1 MKKIIYSLVIMIA
14 AGSLFTSCIDQVEP
28 VGILDMRS
36 AKAEYIRA
44 LKDLRAADA
53 EFRRAEAALK
63 QADARYRDAETA
75 WMNAQTENQN
85 LLNELQAL
93 LNEAQAM
100 ENELRAAQIADEIA
114 RMEMKME
121 EDAKQH
127 EINMLDLEKNLNQAA
142 EDLRV
147 ALRNI
152 ALHSQDLTNDEK
164 LAVAEAVAV
173 YEGIYEVY
181 LKQAVK
187 VKEAQALVDSLN
199 WWKNGFADK
208 DWDKDHHRYAYKVD
222 LWQFEIARA
231 EKRMANYQAKLDEVP
246 DPDEI
251 DMNEWNA
258 ELEAMQAEIDA
269 LTYNFNTT
277 TVKDIAEYYVNNVHD
292 GVKAFNDAVTV
303 FLAQFDGYNLTPLT
317 KAEEALIKAG
327 EKTQDDFKQQ
337 MADSIQ
343 FAKLAKGKISAP
355 TFNKFAYL
363 LKSYKQESPISKAD
377 PKNNIMAPANDTIK
391 IVMAN
396 QSMKDFILGKAGNG
410 ENSQEYKWTDKNK
423 VEHTIYAN
431 YGLWGAYDILE
442 RELVTKQKEAASPE
456 KIKELKDAEHKADS
470 VWKAHRQILIDGLA
484 KYKPYTDAIAKYEA
498 AVKENNTGASAM
510 VEAIDALVEQVN
522 IIADHGAWTLNDS
535 TAMFNAIVAFA
546 AAREQYLDLTAKQI
560 KEKFGENANPLYFHY
575 TTASAPVVIDS
586 VKFTDL
592 KLADFRKVE
601 DRGTKGKNSPYAF
614 SKLDDGTV
622 EFAGTKNEAFTAVMN
637 QLFGEQMKN
646 KVNVDPVAKIAD
658 TEMEN
663 VFNDGTGSAAK
674 YTPLY
679 GMYKYVAGDPAKIVN
694 LDGTEFVP
702 KSVSTA
708 KDAVK
713 AAVNDYID
721 VYNSFWAQSV
731 AAAGTEY
738 DAYFAAVEADP
749 TATKKIAD
757 EKKKAEK
764 AITDLLDSELDP
776 KSYTL
781 ATFKPYADEAPIV
794 TFTGANIDETDAIL
808 AILTGVDPKCGDRE
822 DNEYYKTGTTYGP
835 ISNSAI
841 FKDNKTD
848 FYKYMKAAYDL
859 WAATNEEITNELA
872 AIKAWIEGVEKT
884 FEADAEKTGKA
895 DEDGYKAW
903 QKAYKAATKHAADLL
918 EFIGALAEF
927 TGLDE
932 EGDPNG
938 IVLILG
944 SYDDPDS
951 ITPNNWFELLN
962 KNILGDCDG
971 WIDGLGGAQLALAE
985 ELFPDF
991 PEVFQGWKEAIEE
1004 YNDEKAHLEILIDS
1018 FKAAYFAA
1026 AKAAGYDEFN
1036 KEGKAAADWDALYKA
1051 YKNAR
1056 EAYINKLKALIEAQ
1070 KEVIDQNSKNIADY
1084 YSEVPA
1090 IDIEIAEA
1098 TANLRIEKHRL
1109 EALEQALA
1117 LAKANMEKIL
1127 EYVQSQDANFV
1138 LLNAYSDKTDVDASA
1153 LQAALQALKSLG
1165 ISIPGI
1171 I

>member
-14 AGSLFTSCIDQVEP
+14 AGSLFTSCIDQAEP
-28 VGILDMRS
+28 VGILEIRT
-36 AKAEYIRA
+36 AKADYIRA

-173 YEGIYEVY
+173 YEGIFEVY
-181 LKQAVK
+181 QKQVVK
-187 VKEAQALVDSLN
+187 VKEAQAYLDSLN
-199 WWKNGFADK
+199 NWKYRFADK
-208 DWDKDHHRYAYKVD
+208 GWDGEGHQYLYKTT
-222 LWQFEIARA
+222 LWEREIKRA
-231 EKRMANYQAKLDEVP
+231 EQRIEVYKQRLEEVP
-246 DPDEI
+246 SPDEI

-277 TVKDIAEYYVNNVHD
+277 TVKEIAEYYVNNVHD

-303 FLAQFDGYNLTPLT
+303 FLAQFDGYNLAPLT

-343 FAKLAKGKISAP
+343 FAKLPKGKISAP

-510 VEAIDALVEQVN
+510 VEAIDALTEQIN
-522 IIADHGAWTLNDS
+522 IVADHTSWSLNDS
-535 TAMFNAIVAFA
+535 TAIFNALVAFA
-546 AAREQYLDLTAKQI
+546 KARESYLDLTAKQI
-560 KEKFGENANPLYFHY
+560 KEKFGENADPRYYHY

-586 VKFTDL
+586 VKFSEL
-592 KLADFRKVE
+592 KFAGFQKVE
-601 DRGTKGKNSPYAF
+601 DRGTKGKDGAYAF
-614 SKLDDGTV
+614 NNLTDGTIKYSTTV
-622 EFAGTKNEAFTAVMN
+622 DHNAFAAVME
-637 QLFGEQMKN
+637 QLFGAEMLN
-646 KVNVDPVAKIAD
+646 KVKNPTVTKIAD
-658 TEMEN
+658 ADMGK
-663 VFNDGTGSAAK
+663 VFNDDTK

-679 GMYKYVAGDPAKIVN
+679 TLYKYVPGDPAKIVN
-694 LDGTEFVP
+694 LDDSPYVP
-702 KSVSTA
+702 KNVSTA

-764 AITDLLDSELDP
+764 AITDLLDSDLDP

-808 AILTGVDPKCGDRE
+808 AILTGVDPKCTDRE
-822 DNEYYKTGTTYGP
+822 DNEFYKGKINT
-835 ISNSAI
+835 SAI

-848 FYKYMKAAYDL
+848 FYNYMKAAYDL

-884 FEADAEKTGKA
+884 FEADAEKTGKD
-895 DEDGYKAW
+895 DEAAYKAW
-903 QKAYKAATKHAADLL
+903 QKAYKAATDHAADLV

-938 IVLILG
+938 IVQILG

-1004 YNDEKAHLEILIDS
+1004 YNDEKAHLEILMDS

-1036 KEGKAAADWDALYKA
+1036 KDGKSATNWDDLYASYKAA
-1051 YKNAR
+1051 R
-1056 EAYINKLKALIEAQ
+1056 QSYIDGLKAAIEADTA
-1070 KEVIDQNSKNIADY
+1070 VIDDNAKKIADFW
-1084 YSEVPA
+1084 SEVPV
-1090 IDIEIAEA
+1090 IDIEIADAE
-1098 TANLRIEKHRL
+1098 ANLKIEEHRL
-1109 EALEQALA
+1109 AALEQALA

-1138 LLNAYSDKTDVDASA
+1138 LLNAYANNTAVDAEA
-1153 LQAALQALKSLG
+1153 LAAALDALKSLG

>member
-127 EINMLDLEKNLNQAA
+127 EINMLDLEQNLQQAA

-173 YEGIYEVY
+173 YEGIFEVY
-181 LKQAVK
+181 QKQVVK
-187 VKEAQALVDSLN
+187 VKEARAYLDSLQQ
-199 WWKNGFADK
+199 WKQRFADK
-208 DWDKDHHRYAYKVD
+208 GWDSDNHQYAYKVN
-222 LWQFEIARA
+222 LWQREINRA
-231 EKRMANYQAKLDEVP
+231 TTRIEKGKALLEEVP
-246 DPDEI
+246 SPDEI

-269 LTYNFNTT
+269 LKYNFNTT

-303 FLAQFDGYNLTPLT
+303 FLAQFDGYNLNPLT

-327 EKTQDDFKQQ
+327 EKKQEDFKQQ

-510 VEAIDALVEQVN
+510 VEAIDALTEQIN
-522 IIADHGAWTLNDS
+522 IVADHTSWSLNDS
-535 TAMFNAIVAFA
+535 TAIFNALVAFA
-546 AAREQYLDLTAKQI
+546 KARESYLDLTAKQI
-560 KEKFGENANPLYFHY
+560 KEKFGENADPRYYHY

-586 VKFTDL
+586 VKFSEL
-592 KLADFRKVE
+592 KFAGFQKVE
-601 DRGTKGKNSPYAF
+601 DRGAAGKDGAYAF
-614 SKLDDGTV
+614 NNLTNGTRKYSTTV
-622 EFAGTKNEAFTAVMN
+622 DHNAFAAVME
-637 QLFGEQMKN
+637 QLFGAEMVN
-646 KVNVDPVAKIAD
+646 KVKNATVTKIAAAD
-658 TEMEN
+658 MET
-663 VFNDGTGSAAK
+663 VFNDGTN

-679 GMYKYVAGDPAKIVN
+679 TLYKYVAGDPAKIVN
-694 LDGTEFVP
+694 LDGTPYVP
-702 KSVSTA
+702 KNVSTA

-764 AITDLLDSELDP
+764 AITDLLDSDLDP

-808 AILTGVDPKCGDRE
+808 AILTGVDPKCTDRE
-822 DNEYYKTGTTYGP
+822 DNEFYKGN
-835 ISNSAI
+835 ISGSAI

-848 FYKYMKAAYDL
+848 FYKYMKAAYEL

-884 FEADAEKTGKA
+884 FAADAEKTGKD
-895 DEDGYKAW
+895 DEDAFKAW
-903 QKAYKAATKHAADLL
+903 KKAYKAATDHAADLI
-918 EFIGALAEF
+918 EFIAALAEF
-927 TGLDE
+927 TGVDE
-932 EGDPNG
+932 EGEPNG
-938 IVLILG
+938 IVMILG

-962 KNILGDCDG
+962 KNVLGDCDG
-971 WIDGLGGAQLALAE
+971 WIENLGGAQLALAE

-1004 YNDEKAHLEILIDS
+1004 YNDEKAHLEILMDS
-1018 FKAAYFAA
+1018 FKAAYYAA
-1026 AKAAGYDEFN
+1026 AKAAGYDQFN
-1036 KEGKAAADWDALYKA
+1036 NAGKGAADWDALYKA
-1051 YKNAR
+1051 YKEAR
-1056 EAYINKLKALIEAQ
+1056 EAYVNKIKAQI
-1070 KEVIDQNSKNIADY
+1070 KEQTEIIDTYSKKIADY
-1084 YSEVPA
+1084 WSEIPT
-1090 IDIEIAEA
+1090 IDIEIADA
-1098 TANLRIEKHRL
+1098 QANLVIEQHRL
-1109 EALEQALA
+1109 TALEQALA

-1138 LLNAYSDKTDVDASA
+1138 LLNAYANNTAVDAEA
-1153 LQAALQALKSLG
+1153 LAAALDALKSLG
-1165 ISIPGI
+1165 ISIPGVI
-1171 I
+1171 

>member
-127 EINMLDLEKNLNQAA
+127 EINMLNLEQNLQQAA

-164 LAVAEAVAV
+164 LAVAEAVAM
-173 YEGIYEVY
+173 YEGIFEVY
-181 LKQAVK
+181 QKQVVK
-187 VKEAQALVDSLN
+187 VKEAQALVDSLI
-199 WWKNGFADK
+199 WWKKNFADK
-208 DWDKDHHRYAYKVD
+208 DWDSDGHQYAYKVNI
-222 LWQFEIARA
+222 WNREITRA
-231 EKRMANYQAKLDEVP
+231 ENRIERDKALLEEVP
-246 DPDEI
+246 SPDEI

-277 TVKDIAEYYVNNVHD
+277 TVKEIAEYYVNNVHD

-303 FLAQFDGYNLTPLT
+303 FLAQFDGYNLNPLT

-343 FAKLAKGKISAP
+343 FDKLAKGKISAP

-456 KIKELKDAEHKADS
+456 KIAELKKAEHEADS
-470 VWKAHRQILIDGLA
+470 VWATHRQILIDGLA
-484 KYKPYTDAIAKYEA
+484 KYKPYIDAIAKYEA

-510 VEAIDALVEQVN
+510 VEAIDALTEQIN
-522 IIADHGAWTLNDS
+522 IVADHTSWSLNDS
-535 TAMFNAIVAFA
+535 TAIFDALVAFA
-546 AAREQYLDLTAKQI
+546 KARESYLDLTAKQI
-560 KEKFGENANPLYFHY
+560 KEKFGENADPRYYHY

-586 VKFTDL
+586 VKFSEM
-592 KLADFRKVE
+592 KFAGFQKVE
-601 DRGTKGKNSPYAF
+601 DRGTKGKNGAYAF
-614 SKLDDGTV
+614 NKLTDGTC
-622 EFAGTKNEAFTAVMN
+622 AYSGTDHDAFTAVME
-637 QLFGEQMKN
+637 QLFGAEMVN
-646 KVNVDPVAKIAD
+646 KVKAATVSKIAD
-658 TEMEN
+658 ADMGT
-663 VFNDGTGSAAK
+663 VFNDGTN

-679 GMYKYVAGDPAKIVN
+679 TLYKYVPGDPAKIVN
-694 LDGTEFVP
+694 LDDTPYVP
-702 KSVSTA
+702 KNVSTA

-764 AITDLLDSELDP
+764 AITDLLDSDLDP

-808 AILTGVDPKCGDRE
+808 AVLTGVDPKCTDRE
-822 DNEYYKTGTTYGP
+822 DNEFYKGN
-835 ISNSAI
+835 ISGSAI

-895 DEDGYKAW
+895 DEAGYKAW
-903 QKAYKAATKHAADLL
+903 QKAYKAATEHAADLI

-927 TGLDE
+927 TGVDE

-938 IVLILG
+938 IVVILG

-971 WIDGLGGAQLALAE
+971 WIENLGGAQLALAE

-1004 YNDEKAHLEILIDS
+1004 YNDEKAHLEILMDS

-1026 AKAAGYDEFN
+1026 AKAAGYDEFS
-1036 KEGKAAADWDALYKA
+1036 KDGKKATDWDELFDA
-1051 YKNAR
+1051 YTAAR
-1056 EAYINKLKALIEAQ
+1056 EAYVKKLENDIKAQTER
-1070 KEVIDQNSKNIADY
+1070 IDTNAKKIADY
-1084 YSEVPA
+1084 YSEIPA
-1090 IDIEIAEA
+1090 IDIEIADA
-1098 TANLRIEKHRL
+1098 RANLEIEKHRL
-1109 EALEQALA
+1109 AALEQALA

-1138 LLNAYSDKTDVDASA
+1138 LLNAYSNNTAVDAEA
-1153 LQAALQALKSLG
+1153 LAAALEALKSLG

>member
-114 RMEMKME
+114 RMAMKME

-127 EINMLDLEKNLNQAA
+127 EINMLDLEQELQQAA

-164 LAVAEAVAV
+164 LAVAEAIAI
-173 YEGIYEVY
+173 YEGIFEVY
-181 LKQAVK
+181 QKQVVK
-187 VKEAQALVDSLN
+187 VKEAKAILDSLKD
-199 WWKNGFADK
+199 WKVRFADK
-208 DWDKDHHRYAYKVD
+208 DWDSGYHKYDYKVSI
-222 LWQFEIARA
+222 WNREIARA
-231 EKRMANYQAKLDEVP
+231 EKRIETYQARLEDVP
-246 DPDEI
+246 DEP

-258 ELEAMQAEIDA
+258 ELESMQAEIDA

-277 TVKDIAEYYVNNVHD
+277 TVKEIAEYYVNNVHD

-303 FLAQFDGYNLTPLT
+303 FLAQFDGYNLAPLT
-317 KAEEALIKAG
+317 KTEEALIKAG

-343 FAKLAKGKISAP
+343 FAKLAKGKIIAA

-377 PKNNIMAPANDTIK
+377 PKNDIMAPANDTIK

-484 KYKPYTDAIAKYEA
+484 KYKPYTDAIAAYEA
-498 AVKENNTGASAM
+498 TVKNNGQGATAM
-510 VEAIDALVEQVN
+510 VKAIDAVRTELEKVN
-522 IIADHGAWTLNDS
+522 DVADFASFTQNDS
-535 TAMFNAIVAFA
+535 VAIFNAFVAFA
-546 AAREQYLDLTAKQI
+546 KARENYLDYTYDKKKDAHDLD
-560 KEKFGENANPLYFHY
+560 YFRY
-575 TTASAPVVIDS
+575 ASGKSGGKVIIDS
-586 VKFTDL
+586 VKFSAMTW
-592 KLADFRKVE
+592 ADFAAHKYDFQE
-601 DRGTKGKNSPYAF
+601 
-614 SKLDDGTV
+614 DGTAPV
-622 EFAGTKNEAFTAVMN
+622 SGTDVSATLPLNAE
-637 QLFGEQMKN
+637 
-646 KVNVDPVAKIAD
+646 
-658 TEMEN
+658 
-663 VFNDGTGSAAK
+663 DG
-674 YTPLY
+674 
-679 GMYKYVAGDPAKIVN
+679 IVN
-694 LDGTEFVP
+694 IANALMGVDFGAALASYPMSTTALTTAQFNKSALYALYDVDDYKEPTKILNKADGTEFTP
-702 KSVSTA
+702 SNLTEA
-708 KDAVK
+708 KKKVLDAV
-713 AAVNDYID
+713 DEYIK
-721 VYNSFWAQSV
+721 VYNSFWNKSV
-731 AAAGTEY
+731 AKAGTEY
-738 DAYFAAVEADP
+738 DAYFAKVEADP
-749 TATKKIAD
+749 TKTKDI
-757 EKKKAEK
+757 KKELENAEK
-764 AITDLLDSELDP
+764 AILNLLDKELNP
-776 KSYTL
+776 ESYTL

-808 AILTGVDPKCGDRE
+808 AILTGVDPKCYDRE
-822 DNEYYKTGTTYGP
+822 DNEYYKTGTTNGP

-841 FKDNKTD
+841 FNGNNTD

-859 WAATNEEITNELA
+859 WAATNEEITNDLA

-884 FEADAEKTGKA
+884 FAADAEKTGKD
-895 DEDGYKAW
+895 DEAAYKAW
-903 QKAYKAATKHAADLL
+903 QKAYKAATDHAADLL

-1026 AKAAGYDEFN
+1026 AKAAGYDEISDA
-1036 KEGKAAADWDALYKA
+1036 GKAAADWDALYKA
-1051 YKNAR
+1051 YEDAR
-1056 EAYINKLKALIEAQ
+1056 EAYVETLKNAIEKQ
-1070 KEVIDQNSKNIADY
+1070 KGIIDANAKKIADY
-1084 YSEVPA
+1084 WSEVPA
-1090 IDIEIAEA
+1090 IDIEIADAE
-1098 TANLRIEKHRL
+1098 ANLTIESHRL
-1109 EALEQALA
+1109 AALEQALA

-1165 ISIPGI
+1165 ISIPGVI
-1171 I
+1171 

>member
-114 RMEMKME
+114 RMAMKME

-164 LAVAEAVAV
+164 LAVAEAVAM
-173 YEGIYEVY
+173 YEGIFEVY
-181 LKQAVK
+181 QKQVVK
-187 VKEAQALVDSLN
+187 VKEAQALVDSLKQ
-199 WWKNGFADK
+199 WKSRFADK
-208 DWDKDHHRYAYKVD
+208 DWDGENHSYDYKTH
-222 LWQFEIARA
+222 LWSREMHRA
-231 EKRMANYQAKLDEVP
+231 EKNVAKYTALLDEVP
-246 DPDEI
+246 SPDEI

-277 TVKDIAEYYVNNVHD
+277 TVKEIAEYYVNNVHD

-303 FLAQFDGYNLTPLT
+303 FLAQFDGYNLAPLT

-442 RELVTKQKEAASPE
+442 RELVTKQKEATSPE
-456 KIKELKDAEHKADS
+456 KMKELKDAEHKADS

-484 KYKPYTDAIAKYEA
+484 KYKPYTDAIAAYEA
-498 AVKENNTGASAM
+498 TVKNNGQGATAM
-510 VEAIDALVEQVN
+510 VKAIDAVRTELEKVN
-522 IIADHGAWTLNDS
+522 DVADFASFTQNDS
-535 TAMFNAIVAFA
+535 VAIFNAFVAFA
-546 AAREQYLDLTAKQI
+546 KAREDYLDYTYDKKKDAHDLD
-560 KEKFGENANPLYFHY
+560 YFRY
-575 TTASAPVVIDS
+575 ASGKSGGKVIIDS
-586 VKFTDL
+586 VKFSAMTW
-592 KLADFRKVE
+592 ADFAAHKYDFQE
-601 DRGTKGKNSPYAF
+601 
-614 SKLDDGTV
+614 DGTAPV
-622 EFAGTKNEAFTAVMN
+622 SGTDVSATLPLNAE
-637 QLFGEQMKN
+637 
-646 KVNVDPVAKIAD
+646 
-658 TEMEN
+658 
-663 VFNDGTGSAAK
+663 DG
-674 YTPLY
+674 
-679 GMYKYVAGDPAKIVN
+679 IVN
-694 LDGTEFVP
+694 IANALMGVDFGAALASYPMSTTALTTAQFNKSALYALYDVDDYKKPTKILNKADGTEFTPSNLEEAKKKV
-702 KSVSTA
+702 
-708 KDAVK
+708 KDAV
-713 AAVNDYID
+713 NEYIK

-731 AAAGTEY
+731 AASGSEY
-738 DAYFAAVEADP
+738 NAYFTKVEADP
-749 TATKKIAD
+749 TKTKDIKT
-757 EKKKAEK
+757 EREKAEE
-764 AITDLLDSELDP
+764 AIINLLDKDLNPE
-776 KSYTL
+776 SYTL

-808 AILTGVDPKCGDRE
+808 AILTGVDPKCTDRE
-822 DNEYYKTGTTYGP
+822 DNEFYKGKINT
-835 ISNSAI
+835 SAI
-841 FKDNKTD
+841 FKDNNTD

-1004 YNDEKAHLEILIDS
+1004 YNDDKAHLEILMDS
-1018 FKAAYFAA
+1018 FKAAYYAA
-1026 AKAAGYDEFN
+1026 AKAAGYDEFS
-1036 KEGKAAADWDALYKA
+1036 KEGKAAADWDALFKA
-1051 YKNAR
+1051 YKDAR
-1056 EAYINKLKALIEAQ
+1056 EAYVNSLKAQIEFH
-1070 KEVIDQNSKNIADY
+1070 KKLIDQNAKNIADY
-1084 YSEVPA
+1084 WSEVPA

-1098 TANLRIEKHRL
+1098 EADLAIQKHRL
-1109 EALEQALA
+1109 VALEEALA

-1138 LLNAYSDKTDVDASA
+1138 LLNAYANNTAVDAEA
-1153 LQAALQALKSLG
+1153 LAAALDALKSLG
-1165 ISIPGI
+1165 ISIPGVI
-1171 I
+1171 

>member
-100 ENELRAAQIADEIA
+100 DNELKAAQIADEIA
-114 RMEMKME
+114 RMAMKME

-127 EINMLDLEKNLNQAA
+127 EINMLNLEQNLNQAA

-164 LAVAEAVAV
+164 LAVAEAVAM
-173 YEGIYEVY
+173 YEGIFEVY
-181 LKQAVK
+181 QKQVVK
-187 VKEAQALVDSLN
+187 VKEAQAYVDSLKE
-199 WWKNGFADK
+199 WKARFADK
-208 DWDKDHHRYAYKVD
+208 DWDSNGHRYLYKVD
-222 LWQFEIARA
+222 IWQRGLERAKARQ
-231 EKRMANYQAKLDEVP
+231 EEYKAKLEEVP
-246 DPDEI
+246 SPDEI

-303 FLAQFDGYNLTPLT
+303 FLAQFDGYNLNPLT

-343 FAKLAKGKISAP
+343 FDKLAKGKISAP

-456 KIKELKDAEHKADS
+456 KIAELKKAEHEADS
-470 VWKAHRQILIDGLA
+470 VWATHRQILIDGLA

-522 IIADHGAWTLNDS
+522 IIADHGSWTLNDS

-601 DRGTKGKNSPYAF
+601 DRGSKGKNSPYAF

-702 KSVSTA
+702 KSVSAA

-731 AAAGTEY
+731 TAAGTEY

-764 AITDLLDSELDP
+764 AITDLLDSDLDP

-808 AILTGVDPKCGDRE
+808 AILTGVDPKCTDRE
-822 DNEYYKTGTTYGP
+822 DNEFYKGN
-835 ISNSAI
+835 ISGSAI

-895 DEDGYKAW
+895 DEAGYKAW
-903 QKAYKAATKHAADLL
+903 QKAYKAATEHAADLI

-927 TGLDE
+927 TGVDE

-938 IVLILG
+938 LVVILG
-944 SYDDPDS
+944 TYDDPDS
-951 ITPNNWFELLN
+951 ITPDNWFELLN

-971 WIDGLGGAQLALAE
+971 WIENLGGAQLALAE

-1004 YNDEKAHLEILIDS
+1004 YNDEKAHLEILMDS
-1018 FKAAYFAA
+1018 FKAAYYAA

-1036 KEGKAAADWDALYKA
+1036 NAGKAAGDWDALFKA
-1051 YKNAR
+1051 YKDAR
-1056 EAYINKLKALIEAQ
+1056 EAYVNKLKAAIKAE
-1070 KEVIDQNSKNIADY
+1070 EETIDTYAKMIADY
-1084 YSEVPA
+1084 WSEKPVV
-1090 IDIEIAEA
+1090 DIEIADAE
-1098 TANLRIEKHRL
+1098 ANLTIEQHRL
-1109 EALEQALA
+1109 AALEQALA

-1138 LLNAYSDKTDVDASA
+1138 LLNAYANNTAVDAEA
-1153 LQAALQALKSLG
+1153 LAAALEALKSLG
-1165 ISIPGI
+1165 ISIPGVI
-1171 I
+1171 

>member
-36 AKAEYIRA
+36 AKADYIRA

-114 RMEMKME
+114 RMEMAME

-127 EINMLDLEKNLNQAA
+127 EINMLKLEQALEEAA

-152 ALHSQDLTNDEK
+152 ALHSQDLTDDEK
-164 LAVAEAVAV
+164 KAVAEAVALYEGVFEV
-173 YEGIYEVY
+173 YE
-181 LKQAVK
+181 KQVVK
-187 VKEAQALVDSLN
+187 VKEAQALVDSLQQ
-199 WWKNGFADK
+199 WKKRFADK
-208 DWDKDHHRYAYKVD
+208 TWDGSNYVYKVD
-222 LWQFEIARA
+222 YWNARIK
-231 EKRMANYQAKLDEVP
+231 EYQDRIDDYKAKLEAVP
-246 DPDEI
+246 SPDEI

-258 ELEAMQAEIDA
+258 ELEAMQEEIDA
-269 LTYNFNTT
+269 LTYDFNTT
-277 TVKDIAEYYVNNVHD
+277 TVKEIAEYYVNNVHD
-292 GVKAFNDAVTV
+292 GVKEFNDAVTL
-303 FLAQFDGYNLTPLT
+303 FLAQFDGYDLSPLT

-327 EKTQDDFKQQ
+327 EKTQDDFKQS

-343 FAKLAKGKISAP
+343 FAKLPKGKISAP

-377 PKNNIMAPANDTIK
+377 PKNDIMAPANDTIK

-396 QSMKDFILGKAGNG
+396 QSMKDFIMGKAGNG
-410 ENSQEYKWTDKNK
+410 EGSQEYKWTDKNK
-423 VEHTIYAN
+423 VEHTISAN

-442 RELVTKQKEAASPE
+442 RELVTKQQEATSPE
-456 KIKELKDAEHKADS
+456 KLKELKDAEHKADS
-470 VWKAHRQILIDGLA
+470 VWATHRQILIDGLA

-546 AAREQYLDLTAKQI
+546 KARETYLDLTAKQI
-560 KEKFGENANPLYFHY
+560 NEKFGENANPLYFHY

-586 VKFTDL
+586 VKFSDL

-646 KVNVDPVAKIAD
+646 KVNVDPVSKIAD
-658 TEMEN
+658 TEMET
-663 VFNDGTGSAAK
+663 VFNDGPAGSEK

-679 GMYKYVAGDPAKIVN
+679 TMYKYVAGDPAKIVN
-694 LDGTEFVP
+694 LDGTDFVP
-702 KSVSTA
+702 KSVSEA
-708 KDAVK
+708 KDKVK
-713 AAVNDYID
+713 EAVNDYID
-721 VYNSFWAQSV
+721 VYNSFWNQTV

-749 TATKKIAD
+749 TATKKISD

-764 AITDLLDSELDP
+764 AITDLLDKDLDP

-781 ATFKPYADEAPIV
+781 NTFKPYADEAPIV

-808 AILTGVDPKCGDRE
+808 AVLTGVDPKCTDRT
-822 DNEYYKTGTTYGP
+822 DNDFYKGNIVG
-835 ISNSAI
+835 SAI
-841 FKDNKTD
+841 FLGNNTD

-872 AIKAWIEGVEKT
+872 TIKAWIEGVEKT
-884 FEADAEKTGKA
+884 FAADAEKTGKDDTDA
-895 DEDGYKAW
+895 YKAW
-903 QKAYKAATKHAADLL
+903 QKAYKAANEHAADLI
-918 EFIGALAEF
+918 EYIAALAEF
-927 TGLDE
+927 TGVDE
-932 EGDPNG
+932 EGNPNG
-938 IVLILG
+938 IVVITG

-971 WIDGLGGAQLALAE
+971 WIDVLGGTQLELAE
-985 ELFPDF
+985 ELFPEF

-1004 YNDEKAHLEILIDS
+1004 YNDEKAHLEILMDS
-1018 FKAAYFAA
+1018 FKAAYYAA
-1026 AKAAGYDEFN
+1026 AKAAGYDQFN
-1036 KEGKAAADWDALYKA
+1036 NDGKAAGDWEALFKA
-1051 YKNAR
+1051 YKDAR
-1056 EAYINKLKALIEAQ
+1056 AAYVKSLENQIEADTQ
-1070 KEVIDQNSKNIADY
+1070 AIKDNKKKIADFW
-1084 YSEVPA
+1084 SEIPA
-1090 IDIEIAEA
+1090 IDIEIADA
-1098 TANLRIEKHRL
+1098 QADLKIQQHRL
-1109 EALEQALA
+1109 AALEQALA
-1117 LAKANMEKIL
+1117 YAKANMEKVL

-1138 LLNAYSDKTDVDASA
+1138 LLNADMSD
-1153 LQAALQALKSLG
+1153 LQTVLDLLAQLG
-1165 ISIPGI
+1165 ISIPGLV
-1171 I
+1171 

>member
-1 MKKIIYSLVIMIA
+1 
-14 AGSLFTSCIDQVEP
+14 
-28 VGILDMRS
+28 MRS

-114 RMEMKME
+114 RMAMKME

-127 EINMLDLEKNLNQAA
+127 EINMLDLEQNLQQAA

-164 LAVAEAVAV
+164 LAVAEAVAM
-173 YEGIYEVY
+173 YEGIFEVY
-181 LKQAVK
+181 QKQVVK
-187 VKEAQALVDSLN
+187 VKEARAYLDSLQQ
-199 WWKNGFADK
+199 WKQRFADK
-208 DWDKDHHRYAYKVD
+208 GWDSDNHQYAYKVN
-222 LWQFEIARA
+222 LWQREINRATARI
-231 EKRMANYQAKLDEVP
+231 EKGKALLEEVP
-246 DPDEI
+246 SPDEI

-269 LTYNFNTT
+269 LTYNFATT
-277 TVKDIAEYYVNNVHD
+277 TTKEVAEYYVNYVHD
-292 GVKAFNDAVTV
+292 GVQQFNDAVKV
-303 FLAQFDGYNLTPLT
+303 FLAQFEGYNLNPLT

-343 FAKLAKGKISAP
+343 FAKLPKGKISAP

-377 PKNNIMAPANDTIK
+377 PKNDIMAPANDTIK
-391 IVMAN
+391 IVMVN
-396 QSMKDFILGKAGNG
+396 QSMKDFIMGKAGNG

-423 VEHTIYAN
+423 VEHTINAN

-510 VEAIDALVEQVN
+510 VEAIDALTEQIN
-522 IIADHGAWTLNDS
+522 IVADHTSWSLNDS
-535 TAMFNAIVAFA
+535 TAIFDALVAFA
-546 AAREQYLDLTAKQI
+546 KARESYLDLTAKQI
-560 KEKFGENANPLYFHY
+560 KEKFGENADPRYYHY

-586 VKFTDL
+586 VKFSEM
-592 KLADFRKVE
+592 KFAGFQKVE
-601 DRGTKGKNSPYAF
+601 DRGTKGKNGAYAF
-614 SKLDDGTV
+614 NKLADGTC
-622 EFAGTKNEAFTAVMN
+622 AYSGTDHDAFTAVME
-637 QLFGEQMKN
+637 QLFGAEMVN
-646 KVNVDPVAKIAD
+646 KVQAAIVSKIAD
-658 TEMEN
+658 ADMGT
-663 VFNDGTGSAAK
+663 VFNDATN

-679 GMYKYVAGDPAKIVN
+679 TLYKYVPGDPAKIVN
-694 LDGTEFVP
+694 LDDTPYVP
-702 KSVSTA
+702 KNVSDA
-708 KDAVK
+708 KK
-713 AAVNDYID
+713 AVNDAVEDFID

-731 AAAGTEY
+731 AAAGTEF
-738 DAYFAAVEADP
+738 DAYFAKVEADP
-749 TATKKIAD
+749 TKTADIKK
-757 EKKKAEK
+757 ERQKAEK
-764 AITDLLDSELDP
+764 AITDLLDSDLDP

-808 AILTGVDPKCGDRE
+808 AVLTGVDPKCTDRT
-822 DNEYYKTGTTYGP
+822 DNDFYKGN
-835 ISNSAI
+835 ISGSAI

-884 FEADAEKTGKA
+884 FAADAEKTGKD
-895 DEDGYKAW
+895 DEDAFKAW
-903 QKAYKAATKHAADLL
+903 KKAYKAATDHAADLI
-918 EFIGALAEF
+918 EFLAALAEF
-927 TGLDE
+927 TGVDE
-932 EGDPNG
+932 EGEPNG
-938 IVLILG
+938 IVVIPDI
-944 SYDDPDS
+944 YDSPET
-951 ITPNNWFELLN
+951 IAPNKIFYLFDTNV
-962 KNILGDCDG
+962 LGDVTG
-971 WIDGLGGAQLALAE
+971 WMEGLGGAQLALAE

-991 PEVFQGWKEAIEE
+991 PTVYAEWKIATDE
-1004 YNDEKAHLEILIDS
+1004 YLDAKEHLDILMDS
-1018 FKAAYFAA
+1018 FKAAYYAA

-1051 YKNAR
+1051 YKDAR
-1056 EAYINKLKALIEAQ
+1056 EAYVNKIKAQI
-1070 KEVIDQNSKNIADY
+1070 KEQTEIIDTNAKKIADY
-1084 YSEVPA
+1084 WSEIPT
-1090 IDIEIAEA
+1090 IDIEIADA
-1098 TANLRIEKHRL
+1098 QANLVIEQHRL
-1109 EALEQALA
+1109 TALEQALA

-1138 LLNAYSDKTDVDASA
+1138 LLNAYANNTAVDAEA
-1153 LQAALQALKSLG
+1153 LAAALEALKSLG

>member
-1 MKKIIYSLVIMIA
+1 
-14 AGSLFTSCIDQVEP
+14 
-28 VGILDMRS
+28 MRS

-173 YEGIYEVY
+173 YEGIFEVY
-181 LKQAVK
+181 QKQVVK
-187 VKEAQALVDSLN
+187 VKEAEARLDSLRQ
-199 WWKNGFADK
+199 WRERFADK
-208 DWDKDHHRYAYKVD
+208 DWDSNYHQYDYKVNI
-222 LWQFEIARA
+222 WQREINRA
-231 EKRMANYQAKLDEVP
+231 EKRIASYKAKLEDVP

-303 FLAQFDGYNLTPLT
+303 FLAQFDGYNLNPLT

-327 EKTQDDFKQQ
+327 EKKQEDFKQQ

-343 FAKLAKGKISAP
+343 FAKLPKGKISAP

-442 RELVTKQKEAASPE
+442 RELVTKQKEATSPE
-456 KIKELKDAEHKADS
+456 KLAEMKKAEHEADS
-470 VWKAHRQILIDGLA
+470 VWATHRQILIDGLA
-484 KYKPYTDAIAKYEA
+484 KYKPYTDAIAAYEKTVA
-498 AVKENNTGASAM
+498 ANGAGATAM
-510 VEAIDALVEQVN
+510 VKAINAVRTELNKVDAV
-522 IIADHGAWTLNDS
+522 ADFASFTQNDS
-535 TAMFNAIVAFA
+535 VAIFNAFVAFA
-546 AAREQYLDLTAKQI
+546 KAREDYLDYTYDKKKDAHDLD
-560 KEKFGENANPLYFHY
+560 YFRY
-575 TTASAPVVIDS
+575 ASGKSGGKVIIDS
-586 VKFTDL
+586 VKFSAMTWADFAAHKYDFQEDGTAPVSHTDVSATLPLDVEDGIVNIANALMGADFGAALAASPMATEGGTDL
-592 KLADFRKVE
+592 TTAEFNTSALYNGLYKVDDYVEPTKILNAD
-601 DRGTKGKNSPYAF
+601 
-614 SKLDDGTV
+614 
-622 EFAGTKNEAFTAVMN
+622 
-637 QLFGEQMKN
+637 
-646 KVNVDPVAKIAD
+646 D
-658 TEMEN
+658 TEFTPSNLEE
-663 VFNDGTGSAAK
+663 AK
-674 YTPLY
+674 
-679 GMYKYVAGDPAKIVN
+679 KKV
-694 LDGTEFVP
+694 
-702 KSVSTA
+702 
-708 KDAVK
+708 KDAV
-713 AAVNDYID
+713 NEYIK

-731 AAAGTEY
+731 AASGSEY
-738 DAYFAAVEADP
+738 NAYFTKVEADP
-749 TATKKIAD
+749 TKTKDIKT
-757 EKKKAEK
+757 EREKAEE
-764 AITDLLDSELDP
+764 AIINLLDKDLNPE
-776 KSYTL
+776 SYTL

-884 FEADAEKTGKA
+884 FEADAEKTGKD
-895 DEDGYKAW
+895 DEAAYKAW
-903 QKAYKAATKHAADLL
+903 QKAYKAATDHAADLV

-938 IVLILG
+938 IVMILG

-1004 YNDEKAHLEILIDS
+1004 YNDEKAHLEILMDS
-1018 FKAAYFAA
+1018 FKAAYYAA

-1036 KEGKAAADWDALYKA
+1036 KEGKAAGDWDALYKA

-1056 EAYINKLKALIEAQ
+1056 EAYVTKLKNAIKADED
-1070 KEVIDQNSKNIADY
+1070 VIDQNAKKIADFW
-1084 YSEVPA
+1084 SDVPT
-1090 IDIEIAEA
+1090 INIEITDALA
-1098 TANLRIEKHRL
+1098 DVKIEQHRL

-1138 LLNAYSDKTDVDASA
+1138 LLNGYADNTSVDASA
-1153 LQAALQALKSLG
+1153 LQAALEALRSLG
-1165 ISIPGI
+1165 ISIPGVI
-1171 I
+1171 

>member
-14 AGSLFTSCIDQVEP
+14 AGSLFTSCIDQAEP
-28 VGILDMRS
+28 VGILEIRT
-36 AKAEYIRA
+36 AKADYIRA

-127 EINMLDLEKNLNQAA
+127 EINMLNLEQNLQQAA

-173 YEGIYEVY
+173 YEGIFEVY
-181 LKQAVK
+181 QKQVVK
-187 VKEAQALVDSLN
+187 VKEAQALVDSLI
-199 WWKNGFADK
+199 WWKKNFADK
-208 DWDKDHHRYAYKVD
+208 DWDSDGHQYAYKVNI
-222 LWQFEIARA
+222 WNREITRA
-231 EKRMANYQAKLDEVP
+231 ENRIERDKALLEEVP
-246 DPDEI
+246 NPDEI

-327 EKTQDDFKQQ
+327 EKKQEDFKQQ

-343 FAKLAKGKISAP
+343 FTILRKGKVSAA

-363 LKSYKQESPISKAD
+363 LQSYDQPSPVSKANPQNSIIVSSTD
-377 PKNNIMAPANDTIK
+377 GAATDSVAIK
-391 IVMAN
+391 VAN
-396 QSMKDFILGKAGNG
+396 QSMKDFIMGKAGNG

-423 VEHTIYAN
+423 VEHTINAN

-442 RELVTKQKEAASPE
+442 RELVTKQKEATSPE
-456 KIKELKDAEHKADS
+456 KIKEMKEALHDADS
-470 VWKAHRQILIDGLA
+470 VWATHRQILIDGLA
-484 KYKPYTDAIAKYEA
+484 KYKPYTDAIAAYEA
-498 AVKENNTGASAM
+498 TVKNNGQGATAM
-510 VEAIDALVEQVN
+510 VKAIDAVRTELEKVN
-522 IIADHGAWTLNDS
+522 DVADFASFTQNDS
-535 TAMFNAIVAFA
+535 VAIFNAFVAFA
-546 AAREQYLDLTAKQI
+546 KAREDYLDYTYDKKKDAHDLD
-560 KEKFGENANPLYFHY
+560 YFRY
-575 TTASAPVVIDS
+575 ASGKSGGKVIIDS
-586 VKFTDL
+586 VKFSAMTW
-592 KLADFRKVE
+592 ADFAAHKYDFQE
-601 DRGTKGKNSPYAF
+601 
-614 SKLDDGTV
+614 DGTAPV
-622 EFAGTKNEAFTAVMN
+622 SGTDVSATLPLNAE
-637 QLFGEQMKN
+637 
-646 KVNVDPVAKIAD
+646 
-658 TEMEN
+658 
-663 VFNDGTGSAAK
+663 DG
-674 YTPLY
+674 
-679 GMYKYVAGDPAKIVN
+679 IVN
-694 LDGTEFVP
+694 IANALMGADFGAALTTYPMATTALTTAEFNKTALYDIYEVDDYKKP
-702 KSVSTA
+702 TKILNKSDHSEFTPSNLEEAKKKV
-708 KDAVK
+708 KDAV
-713 AAVNDYID
+713 NEYIK

-731 AAAGTEY
+731 SASGSEY
-738 DAYFAAVEADP
+738 NAYFTKVEADP
-749 TATKKIAD
+749 TKTKDIKT
-757 EKKKAEK
+757 EREKAEK
-764 AITDLLDSELDP
+764 AIINLLDKDLNPE
-776 KSYTL
+776 SYTL

-794 TFTGANIDETDAIL
+794 TFTGAAIDETAAIL
-808 AILTGVDPKCGDRE
+808 AVLAGVDPKCTKRE
-822 DNEYYKTGTTYGP
+822 DNDFYKGKIQT
-835 ISNSAI
+835 SAI
-841 FKDNKTD
+841 FKDYNTD

-884 FEADAEKTGKA
+884 FEADAEKTGKD
-895 DEDGYKAW
+895 DEAAYKAW
-903 QKAYKAATKHAADLL
+903 QKAYKAATDHAADLV

-938 IVLILG
+938 IVQILG

-951 ITPNNWFELLN
+951 ITPNNWFELLH
-962 KNILGDCDG
+962 KNVLGDCDG

-1004 YNDEKAHLEILIDS
+1004 YNDEKAHLEILMDS

-1026 AKAAGYDEFN
+1026 AKAAGYDEFS
-1036 KEGKAAADWDALYKA
+1036 KEGKAAGDWEALYKA
-1051 YKNAR
+1051 YKDAR
-1056 EAYINKLKALIEAQ
+1056 EAYVKKLENDIKAQTER
-1070 KEVIDQNSKNIADY
+1070 IDINSKKIADY

-1090 IDIEIAEA
+1090 IDIEIADA
-1098 TANLRIEKHRL
+1098 KANLEIEKHRL
-1109 EALEQALA
+1109 AALEQALA

-1153 LQAALQALKSLG
+1153 LQAALEALKSLG
-1165 ISIPGI
+1165 ISIPGLV
-1171 I
+1171 

>member
-114 RMEMKME
+114 RMAMKME

-127 EINMLDLEKNLNQAA
+127 EINMLDLEQDLQQAA

-173 YEGIYEVY
+173 YEGIFEVY
-181 LKQAVK
+181 QKQVVK
-187 VKEAQALVDSLN
+187 VKEAQAKLDSLKA
-199 WWKNGFADK
+199 WKSRFADK
-208 DWDKDHHRYAYKVD
+208 DWDSENHRYAYKVN
-222 LWQFEIARA
+222 LWQNEINLA
-231 EKRMANYQAKLDEVP
+231 EKRIANYQAKLEEVP
-246 DPDEI
+246 SPDEI

-269 LTYNFNTT
+269 LTYNFATT
-277 TVKDIAEYYVNNVHD
+277 TTKEVAEYYVNYVHD
-292 GVKAFNDAVTV
+292 GVQQFNDAVKV
-303 FLAQFDGYNLTPLT
+303 FLAQFEGYNLNPLT

-343 FAKLAKGKISAP
+343 FAKLPKGKISAP

-363 LKSYKQESPISKAD
+363 LQSFEQESPISKAD
-377 PKNNIMAPANDTIK
+377 PKNNIMAPATDTIK

-396 QSMKDFILGKAGNG
+396 QSMKDFIMGKAGNG

-510 VEAIDALVEQVN
+510 VEAIDALTEQIN
-522 IIADHGAWTLNDS
+522 IVADHTSWSLNDS
-535 TAMFNAIVAFA
+535 TAIFDALVAFA
-546 AAREQYLDLTAKQI
+546 KARESYLDLTAKQI
-560 KEKFGENANPLYFHY
+560 KEKFGENADPRYYHY

-586 VKFTDL
+586 VKFSEL
-592 KLADFRKVE
+592 KFAGFQKVE
-601 DRGTKGKNSPYAF
+601 DRDTKGKNGAYAF
-614 SKLDDGTV
+614 NKLTDGTC
-622 EFAGTKNEAFTAVMN
+622 AYSGTDHDAFTAVME
-637 QLFGEQMKN
+637 QLFGAEMVN
-646 KVNVDPVAKIAD
+646 KVKAATVTKIAD
-658 TEMEN
+658 ADMET
-663 VFNDGTGSAAK
+663 VFNDGTN

-679 GMYKYVAGDPAKIVN
+679 TLYKYVAGDPAKIVN
-694 LDGTEFVP
+694 LDDSPYVP
-702 KSVSTA
+702 KSVSDAKTA
-708 KDAVK
+708 VKDAV
-713 AAVNDYID
+713 DEYID

-764 AITDLLDSELDP
+764 AIANLLDSDLDP

-794 TFTGANIDETDAIL
+794 TFTGANIDETNAIL
-808 AILTGVDPKCGDRE
+808 AVLTGVDPKCTDRE
-822 DNEYYKTGTTYGP
+822 DNDFYKGN
-835 ISNSAI
+835 ISGSAI

-848 FYKYMKAAYDL
+848 FYNYMKAAYDL

-884 FEADAEKTGKA
+884 FVADAEKTGKD
-895 DEDGYKAW
+895 DEDAYKAW
-903 QKAYKAATKHAADLL
+903 KKAYKAATDHAADLI
-918 EFIGALAEF
+918 EFIAALAEF

-932 EGDPNG
+932 EGDPNA
-938 IVLILG
+938 IVVIPDI
-944 SYDDPDS
+944 YDSPET
-951 ITPNNWFELLN
+951 IAPNEIFYLFDTNV
-962 KNILGDCDG
+962 LGDVTG
-971 WIDGLGGAQLALAE
+971 WMEGLGGTQLELAE

-991 PEVFQGWKEAIEE
+991 PTVYAEWKIATDE
-1004 YNDEKAHLEILIDS
+1004 YLDAKEHLDILMES
-1018 FKAAYFAA
+1018 FKAAYYAA

-1036 KEGKAAADWDALYKA
+1036 KEGKKAADWDALFKA
-1051 YKNAR
+1051 YKDAR
-1056 EAYINKLKALIEAQ
+1056 EAYVQTIKNNIEAQ
-1070 KEVIDQNSKNIADY
+1070 KAIVDTNAKKIADY
-1084 YSEVPA
+1084 WSEVPA
-1090 IDIEIAEA
+1090 IDIEIADA
-1098 TANLRIEKHRL
+1098 KADLTIEQHRL
-1109 EALEQALA
+1109 NALEEALA

-1127 EYVQSQDANFV
+1127 EYVQSQDSNFV
-1138 LLNAYSDKTDVDASA
+1138 LLNAYANNTSVDASA

-1165 ISIPGI
+1165 ISIPGVI
-1171 I
+1171 

>member
-164 LAVAEAVAV
+164 LAVAEAVAM
-173 YEGIYEVY
+173 YEGIFEVY
-181 LKQAVK
+181 QKQVVK
-187 VKEAQALVDSLN
+187 VKEAQAYVDSLI
-199 WWKNGFADK
+199 WWKDHFADK
-208 DWDKDHHRYAYKVD
+208 DWNSDGHNYAYKVN
-222 LWQFEIARA
+222 LWNREITRA
-231 EKRMANYQAKLDEVP
+231 ENRIERVKALLEEVP
-246 DPDEI
+246 NPDEI

-269 LTYNFNTT
+269 LTYKFNTT
-277 TVKDIAEYYVNNVHD
+277 TVKEIAEYYVNNVHD
-292 GVKAFNDAVTV
+292 GVKAFNDAVTA
-303 FLAQFDGYNLTPLT
+303 FLAQFDGYNLDPLT

-343 FAKLAKGKISAP
+343 FAKLAKGKISAA

-363 LKSYKQESPISKAD
+363 LKSYKQESPISKAN
-377 PKNNIMAPANDTIK
+377 PKNDIMAPANDTIK
-391 IVMAN
+391 IVMVN
-396 QSMKDFILGKAGNG
+396 QSMKDFIMGKAGNG

-423 VEHTIYAN
+423 VEHTINAN

-442 RELVTKQKEAASPE
+442 RELVTKQQEKKSPE
-456 KIKELKDAEHKADS
+456 EIAKLKKAEHEADS
-470 VWKAHRQILIDGLA
+470 VWSTHREILIKGLA
-484 KYKPYTDAIAKYEA
+484 EYKPYKDAIAKYET
-498 AVKENNTGASAM
+498 AVQNNNTGASAM

-522 IIADHGAWTLNDS
+522 IVAGHPSWSLNDS
-535 TAMFNAIVAFA
+535 TAIFDAIVAFA
-546 AAREQYLDLTAKQI
+546 KARESYLDLTAKQI
-560 KEKFGENANPLYFHY
+560 KEKFGENADPRYYHY
-575 TTASAPVVIDS
+575 TKASSPVVIDS
-586 VKFTDL
+586 VKFSELSFDT
-592 KLADFRKVE
+592 FRKVE
-601 DRGTKGKNSPYAF
+601 DRGGVKNSPYAF
-614 SKLDDGTV
+614 SNLNTGAV
-622 EFAGTKNEAFTAVMN
+622 EAGTSDHQAFAAVMK
-637 QLFGEQMKN
+637 QLFGAQM
-646 KVNVDPVAKIAD
+646 DAKINPANVGKILE

-679 GMYKYVAGDPAKIVN
+679 TMYKYVAGDPAKIQT
-694 LDGTEFVP
+694 LDGKDFVP
-702 KSVSTA
+702 KSVT
-708 KDAVK
+708 DAK
-713 AAVNDYID
+713 AAVKKAVNSYIA
-721 VYNSFWAQSV
+721 VYNSFWNESIADIT
-731 AAAGTEY
+731 TEY
-738 DAYFAAVEADP
+738 DAYFTTVEADP
-749 TATKKIAD
+749 TASDDIKD
-757 EKKKAEK
+757 EREKAEESVENK
-764 AITDLLDSELDP
+764 LTLDP
-776 KSYTL
+776 ECYTL

-794 TFTGANIDETDAIL
+794 TFSGVKVDETDAIL
-808 AILTGVDPKCGDRE
+808 AVLTGVDPNCTDRE
-822 DNEYYKTGTTYGP
+822 NNEFFKGK
-835 ISNSAI
+835 IDQSAI
-841 FKDNKTD
+841 FKGYNGAPKNGTD
-848 FYKYMKAAYDL
+848 FYRYMKAAYDL

-884 FEADAEKTGKA
+884 FEADAEKTGKD
-895 DEDGYKAW
+895 DEAAYKAW
-903 QKAYKAATKHAADLL
+903 QKAYKAATDHAADLV

-938 IVLILG
+938 IVMILG

-971 WIDGLGGAQLALAE
+971 WIDGLGGTQLELAE
-985 ELFPDF
+985 KLFPEF
-991 PEVFQGWKEAIEE
+991 PATFQGWKEAIEE
-1004 YNDEKAHLEILIDS
+1004 YNDEKAHLEILMDS

-1026 AKAAGYDEFN
+1026 AKAAGYDEFS
-1036 KEGKAAADWDALYKA
+1036 KDGKKATDWDELFDA
-1051 YKNAR
+1051 YTAAR
-1056 EAYINKLKALIEAQ
+1056 EAYVKKLENDIKAQTEI
-1070 KEVIDQNSKNIADY
+1070 IDTNAKKIADY
-1084 YSEVPA
+1084 YSEIPA
-1090 IDIEIAEA
+1090 IDIEIADA
-1098 TANLRIEKHRL
+1098 RANLEIEKHRL
-1109 EALEQALA
+1109 AALEQALA

-1153 LQAALQALKSLG
+1153 LQAALEALKSLG
-1165 ISIPGI
+1165 ISIPGLV
-1171 I
+1171 